1 MKTRKSMNIILCRIL
16 YKMSI
21 VLIYYIY
28 VLCNWIYPPKYL
40 QSHGT
45 AAEARGAS
53 RMLPFCTLD
62 GISQSS
68 VAGRAAGF
76 GRLFPKEPMFFECF
90 DHSSIIIE
98 AEGGR

>member
-1 MKTRKSMNIILCRIL
+1 MPGMRLSKQRS
-16 YKMSI
+16 
-21 VLIYYIY
+21 
-28 VLCNWIYPPKYL
+28 
-40 QSHGT
+40 
-45 AAEARGAS
+45 S
-53 RMLPFCTLD
+53 RTLRFCTLD
-62 GISQSS
+62 GISQSG